1 MSSGAADQAIERQS
15 LTSAERSS
23 YKSDYKKA
31 GISLMVAGFGATEEP
46 TTAGLNAVS
55 TANSMAAWVKKYGLD
70 GLDVDYEVRV
80 LDSRF
85 LLGQG

>member
-1 MSSGAADQAIERQS
+1 
-15 LTSAERSS
+15 
-23 YKSDYKKA
+23 
-31 GISLMVAGFGATEEP
+31 MVAGFGATEEP

-85 LLGQG
+85 LLGRG